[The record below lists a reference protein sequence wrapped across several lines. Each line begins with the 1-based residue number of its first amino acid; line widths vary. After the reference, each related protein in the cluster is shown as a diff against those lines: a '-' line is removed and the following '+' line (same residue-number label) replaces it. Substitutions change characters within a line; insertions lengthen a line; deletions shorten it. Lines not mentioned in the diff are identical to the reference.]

1 MDDLLETSSQFRG
14 LLRAQINEK
23 IGKKTDQIFQERA
36 FGLRRPHNFA
46 ACCALKLVKYL
57 IRKRIR
63 FWRTGVWAE
72 TSWQFRDAACV
83 LFTKKCQKSNLHF
96 TSQRA
101 NRNVIMKDHKHY
113 HEQYLDLYNR
123 YHWSCL
129 FPSHYHDHHDDH
141 DRIVILKAIISLH
154 SVRNPTVDTINAKN
168 CIEANPFP
176 KNNTD
181 DALN

>member
-1 MDDLLETSSQFRG
+1 MDDLPETSSQFRG
-14 LLRAQINEK
+14 LLRAQISEK
-23 IGKKTDQIFQERA
+23 IDKKTDQILKNGRL
-36 FGLRRPHNFA
+36 GWDVLTISRCRLRSF
-46 ACCALKLVKYL
+46 Y
-57 IRKRIR
+57 
-63 FWRTGVWAE
+63 
-72 TSWQFRDAACV
+72 
-83 LFTKKCQKSNLHF
+83 KKECQKSNLHF